1 MNVLAIL
8 AVFFGGVFCINAV
21 PHIVSAVMGR
31 PFPTPFAKPPGKG
44 LSSTIVN
51 VIWGFVNLCVSYLLT
66 CVAGRFDPKSL
77 GDTGILALGAF
88 LGALLLA
95 RTFGRLH
102 GGDLRP

>member
-1 MNVLAIL
+1 MNLLAIL

-21 PHIVSAVMGR
+21 PHIVSGVLGR

-44 LSSTIVN
+44 LSSAIVN
-51 VIWGFVNLCVSYLLT
+51 VIWGFFNLCASYLLT
-66 CVAGRFDPKSL
+66 CVAGHFDPKAL
-77 GDTGILALGAF
+77 VDVGIFSLGAF